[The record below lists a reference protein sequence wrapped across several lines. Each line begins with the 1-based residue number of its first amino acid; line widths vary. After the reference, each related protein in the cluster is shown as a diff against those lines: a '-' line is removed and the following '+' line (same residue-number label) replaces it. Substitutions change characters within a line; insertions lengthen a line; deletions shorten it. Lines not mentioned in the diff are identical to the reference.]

1 MTVHEW
7 MRQVAKAIMD
17 GDEAEFESLCRQH
30 EAWLSPEDER
40 DARQELLDA
49 IEFLWSHWVA

>member
-7 MRQVAKAIMD
+7 MRQVAKAIMA
-17 GDEAEFESLCRQH
+17 GDEEEFESLCRMH
-30 EAWLSPEDER
+30 EAWLSTEDER

-49 IEFLWSHWVA
+49 IEVLKALG